1 MSLFTWFPSYSVGS
15 SAFLRLVWRFH
26 FSLRAI
32 VEAWV
37 ICGTSRGTGNKRV
50 TRMALCTPWQLPLE
64 AVPWSLCEQ
73 YSCTLS
79 EPEATQARYAAV
91 GWLLPRQ
98 PWKFFAHVAVP
109 GSRGLTPATFI
120 HHHQV
125 WLPVSQSE
133 PSQQTLKDLHWI
145 LPFPAGS

>member
-37 ICGTSRGTGNKRV
+37 ICGTSRGTGNESDKDGTLHALAAPFGGNAMVPLWAIQLHLIRAWSYTSKICRCRV
-50 TRMALCTPWQLPLE
+50 
-64 AVPWSLCEQ
+64 AV
-73 YSCTLS
+73 
-79 EPEATQARYAAV
+79 TQAAMEILCPCSCA
-91 GWLLPRQ
+91 WLQR
-98 PWKFFAHVAVP
+98 
-109 GSRGLTPATFI
+109 TNPATFI